1 MSDPGRNL
9 LRGLSALLAA
19 ALITACWPAQGTAA
33 QSGRRLPQTSPRE
46 SDDTVRLRAEEVL
59 LNVTVTDSS
68 GRQITSLKQ
77 EDFIIAEDNQRQDI
91 ASFLVSS
98 VPVNVVLMLD
108 ASGSVAGEIDSLK
121 NAAMQF
127 VAQLGPEDQVS
138 IIKFHTDI
146 ELIQD
151 WTSKADEVRHAI
163 SWRFKP
169 GMVMDRNGRYSPGST
184 SLYDALYA
192 AADDQLAKVDGRKAI
207 ILLTD
212 GDDTSSKVTYD
223 QALSAVVRS
232 GAIVFVISKAR
243 AIMTAINDQ
252 YGGRLGKVFGTARAA
267 GAVTARL
274 ERAEFMMTGLA
285 KRTGGQIF
293 SPLEDKQMEDVYREV
308 ARELKNQYII
318 TYVSKNGERDGRL
331 RQVRVY
337 LARPGYQARTREAYY
352 APKD

>member
-1 MSDPGRNL
+1 MSDFGRNIF
-9 LRGLSALLAA
+9 RSGVAIFTT
-19 ALITACWPAQGTAA
+19 ALIISGWLAHSAAA
-33 QSGRRLPQTSPRE
+33 QSGRRLPSSSPRE
-46 SDDTVRLRAEEVL
+46 SDDTIRLRAEEVL

-68 GRQITSLKQ
+68 GRQVTSLKRD
-77 EDFIIAEDNQRQDI
+77 DFIIAEDNERQDI
-91 ASFLVSS
+91 TSFLVSS

-108 ASGSVAGEIDSLK
+108 ASGSVAGEIDSIK
-121 NAAMQF
+121 KAAMQF

-151 WTSKADEVRHAI
+151 WTSTADDIRHAV

-169 GMVMDRNGRYSPGST
+169 GMVMERNGTYSPGST

-223 QALSAVVRS
+223 QALSALVKS
-232 GAIVFVISKAR
+232 GAVVFVVSKAR
-243 AIMTAINDQ
+243 AIITSINDQ
-252 YGGRLGKVFGTARAA
+252 YGGKLGKVFGTAGAA
-267 GAVTARL
+267 GAITARL
-274 ERAEFMMTGLA
+274 ERAEFMMTDLA

-293 SPLEDKQMEDVYREV
+293 SPLQDRQMEGVYRDV

-352 APKD
+352 APKQ